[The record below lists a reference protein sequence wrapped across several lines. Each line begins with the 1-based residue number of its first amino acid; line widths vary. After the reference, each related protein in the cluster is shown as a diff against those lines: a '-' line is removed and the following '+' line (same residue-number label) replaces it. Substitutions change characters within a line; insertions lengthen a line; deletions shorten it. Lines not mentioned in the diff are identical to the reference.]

1 MSDKK
6 IHQLDVNKVLQRIL
20 TPSVFDQIVKEVDAK
35 EIPTQ
40 YVERVVV
47 FYKDGNVVE
56 LSGNE
61 ITHPVPVNRQGNWKD
76 MEDPYQTM
84 KEVKI
89 FVNTDRLEKDINCL
103 VEEYL
108 GGKC

>member
-20 TPSVFDQIVKEVDAK
+20 TPSVFDKIVREVDAK

-61 ITHPVPVNRQGNWKD
+61 ITHPVPVNRHGNWND
-76 MEDPYQTM
+76 MNDPYQTM

-89 FVNTDRLEKDINCL
+89 FVDTDRLEKDINSL
-103 VEEYL
+103 VESYL

>member
-20 TPSVFDQIVKEVDAK
+20 TPSVFDKIVKEVDAK
-35 EIPTQ
+35 EIPTE
-40 YVERVVV
+40 YVERIVV

-56 LSGNE
+56 LTGEE
-61 ITHPVPVNRQGNWKD
+61 ITRPVPVNRQGNWSE
-76 MEDPYQTM
+76 MEDPYQSM

-103 VEEYL
+103 VEQYL